1 MYKGVDGGITERRI
15 GRSRPPVALF
25 LPWGRFLAS
34 SSGRLR
40 VGGDARGEGVSWFLV
55 QLKSA
60 APVLAVGQIEGVS
73 GCSSSRRC
81 SLSSLATLL
90 TSLLAA
96 VGQVVVVLVA
106 RLLLLLLTTVPL
118 LRRNRATRRG
128 GVPVIVAIVLCSVP
142 IVSRVVPVK

>member
-25 LPWGRFLAS
+25 SPWGRFLAT

-40 VGGDARGEGVSWFLV
+40 VGRDARGEGVSWFLV

-60 APVLAVGQIEGVS
+60 APVLAVGQIERVS
-73 GCSSSRRC
+73 GCSSSWGR

-90 TSLLAA
+90 TSLLTA

-106 RLLLLLLTTVPL
+106 VS
-118 LRRNRATRRG
+118 
-128 GVPVIVAIVLCSVP
+128 IVVVVLIMLV
-142 IVSRVVPVK
+142 

>member
-1 MYKGVDGGITERRI
+1 MYKEVDGGITERRI

-40 VGGDARGEGVSWFLV
+40 VGRDARGEGVSWFLV

-73 GCSSSRRC
+73 GCSPSWGG

-118 LRRNRATRRG
+118 LRRNRARRG

-142 IVSRVVPVK
+142 IVPGVVPVK

>member
-60 APVLAVGQIEGVS
+60 APVLAVGQIEGVPGCTPPRAHS
-73 GCSSSRRC
+73 TLIPVHISNVFVDVNLDNITFCSSR
-81 SLSSLATLL
+81 
-90 TSLLAA
+90 
-96 VGQVVVVLVA
+96 
-106 RLLLLLLTTVPL
+106 
-118 LRRNRATRRG
+118 
-128 GVPVIVAIVLCSVP
+128 
-142 IVSRVVPVK
+142 

>member
-25 LPWGRFLAS
+25 LPWGRFLAT

-40 VGGDARGEGVSWFLV
+40 VGRDARGEGVSWFLV

-60 APVLAVGQIEGVS
+60 APVLAVGQIERVS
-73 GCSSSRRC
+73 GCSSSWGG

-106 RLLLLLLTTVPL
+106 RPLLLLTPVPL
-118 LRRNRATRRG
+118 LRWNRARRG
-128 GVPVIVAIVLCSVP
+128 GVPVVVAIVLCSVP
-142 IVSRVVPVK
+142 IVSGVVPVK

>member
-40 VGGDARGEGVSWFLV
+40 VGRDARGEGVSWFLV

-60 APVLAVGQIEGVS
+60 APVLAVGQIERVS
-73 GCSSSRRC
+73 GCSSSWRG

-118 LRRNRATRRG
+118 LRRNRARRG

-142 IVSRVVPVK
+142 IVPGVVPVK